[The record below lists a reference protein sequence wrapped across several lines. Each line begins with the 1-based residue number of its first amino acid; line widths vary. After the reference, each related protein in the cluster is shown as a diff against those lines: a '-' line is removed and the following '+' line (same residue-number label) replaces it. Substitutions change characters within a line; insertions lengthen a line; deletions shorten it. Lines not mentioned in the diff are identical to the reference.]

1 MVVFDIM
8 TIHTTLELD
17 GFFFFLSTL
26 TEGEVLLRGKVRSM
40 DKSLFEEL
48 IEYAVECCLVHL
60 T

>member
-1 MVVFDIM
+1 MIIFDIM

-17 GFFFFLSTL
+17 GFFFFLPTL